1 MTLWVDFQREG
12 NRYHMIYNVGEGWDK
27 KHSDLCLHTYILQV
41 LLIGLLVFFAVNCI
55 NLIYVTTP
63 SYADEHGVKKEK
75 VADIM
80 LYTAFVE
87 IVMRILHGLFA
98 DRRIISALAQICIIM
113 VLCMVGAALC
123 AALPGLAGGIIL
135 CFFKKCVY
143 THCTQ
148 FALDLEN

>member
-1 MTLWVDFQREG
+1 M
-12 NRYHMIYNVGEGWDK
+12 
-27 KHSDLCLHTYILQV
+27 

-123 AALPGLAGGIIL
+123 AALPGLAGGLIF
-135 CFFKKCVY
+135 CFSRCVCIPIVLSLPL
-143 THCTQ
+143 TLKIKHSSMT
-148 FALDLEN
+148 FEI